1 MRTPAKGD
9 SIDTIPADRV
19 KRLLDSGTKLVLV
32 DLQPI
37 KEFQENRLP
46 GARSWPSAE
55 LPKVMV
61 WRCAFVLCV
70 LLTLPSTVLP
80 HASLIKSV
88 PARRAQIFKSPPQ
101 IQLWFSER
109 LEARFSSLRVIDS
122 TGNRVDLDNVAV
134 DTNDP
139 KRIFVGIKPL
149 VPGQYKIRFRVLSVD
164 GHVVEGD
171 VPFTIRDTQRAP

>member
-1 MRTPAKGD
+1 MSCFSGI
-9 SIDTIPADRV
+9 S
-19 KRLLDSGTKLVLV
+19 RLSKHLRLARRISGLGEAGLPPRNGSPVMVRLSVLV
-32 DLQPI
+32 FCI
-37 KEFQENRLP
+37 
-46 GARSWPSAE
+46 
-55 LPKVMV
+55 
-61 WRCAFVLCV
+61 
-70 LLTLPSTVLP
+70 LLVSPSTVLP

-122 TGNRVDLDNVAV
+122 SGNRVDLDNVAV

-139 KRIFVGIKPL
+139 KRISVGVKPL

-164 GHVVEGD
+164 GHIVEDD

>member
-1 MRTPAKGD
+1 MGW
-9 SIDTIPADRV
+9 
-19 KRLLDSGTKLVLV
+19 LWVLV
-32 DLQPI
+32 FCIL
-37 KEFQENRLP
+37 
-46 GARSWPSAE
+46 AVS
-55 LPKVMV
+55 
-61 WRCAFVLCV
+61 
-70 LLTLPSTVLP
+70 PSTVLP

-122 TGNRVDLDNVAV
+122 SGNRVDLDNVAV

-139 KRIFVGIKPL
+139 KRISVGVKPL

-164 GHVVEGD
+164 GHIVED
-171 VPFTIRDTQRAP
+171 EVPFTIRDTQRAP

>member
-1 MRTPAKGD
+1 MA
-9 SIDTIPADRV
+9 
-19 KRLLDSGTKLVLV
+19 RLWVLV
-32 DLQPI
+32 FCI
-37 KEFQENRLP
+37 
-46 GARSWPSAE
+46 
-55 LPKVMV
+55 
-61 WRCAFVLCV
+61 
-70 LLTLPSTVLP
+70 LLVSPSTVLP

-122 TGNRVDLDNVAV
+122 SGNRVDLDNVAV

-139 KRIFVGIKPL
+139 KRISVGVKPL

-164 GHVVEGD
+164 GHVIED
-171 VPFTIRDTQRAP
+171 EVPFTIRDTQRAP

>member
-1 MRTPAKGD
+1 MGW
-9 SIDTIPADRV
+9 
-19 KRLLDSGTKLVLV
+19 LWVLV
-32 DLQPI
+32 FCIL
-37 KEFQENRLP
+37 
-46 GARSWPSAE
+46 AVS
-55 LPKVMV
+55 
-61 WRCAFVLCV
+61 
-70 LLTLPSTVLP
+70 PSTVLA

-122 TGNRVDLDNVAV
+122 SGNRVDLDNVAV

-139 KRIFVGIKPL
+139 KRISVGIKPL

-164 GHVVEGD
+164 GHIVEDD
-171 VPFTIRDTQRAP
+171 VPFTIRNTQRAP